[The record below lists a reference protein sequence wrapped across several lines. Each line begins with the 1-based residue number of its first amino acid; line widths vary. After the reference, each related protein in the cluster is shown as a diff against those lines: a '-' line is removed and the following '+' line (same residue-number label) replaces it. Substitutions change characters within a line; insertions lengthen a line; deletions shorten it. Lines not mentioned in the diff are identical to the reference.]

1 MGSPASTIQVDH
13 SSTPVPGDNR
23 ILSNQHTPSTSDR
36 TPLKKGL
43 KLKNLRPTSP
53 RRRPHMYVFLL
64 LNFGRDLD
72 PGPNTRGTL
81 AHTRASVRQ
90 TLATLSKHLRCSRLN
105 TWPKLCYPPR
115 RPARVWAAA
124 RPKTGGRR
132 RSAAARVG
140 AEGSAGSLARTP
152 GRRPVDRSRGA
163 AQLFLNRM
171 YRPNVTQPWSY
182 APAMPVVCAGYA
194 ACYAAAVCRLCDCR
208 MPAMRPP
215 YAGYA
220 AAMWLLCGC
229 YAAAMRRLCGG
240 YAGRMPAGCMPAV
253 TPLCVC

>member
-36 TPLKKGL
+36 TPLKKG
-43 KLKNLRPTSP
+43 LKNLRPTSP

-105 TWPKLCYPPR
+105 TWPKLCYQPR
-115 RPARVWAAA
+115 W
-124 RPKTGGRR
+124 
-132 RSAAARVG
+132 RSALTFSFRMSHHAKR
-140 AEGSAGSLARTP
+140 GSIDHVNHHRMVINKLLWGLE
-152 GRRPVDRSRGA
+152 RRG
-163 AQLFLNRM
+163 LFF
-171 YRPNVTQPWSY
+171 
-182 APAMPVVCAGYA
+182 
-194 ACYAAAVCRLCDCR
+194 
-208 MPAMRPP
+208 
-215 YAGYA
+215 
-220 AAMWLLCGC
+220 
-229 YAAAMRRLCGG
+229 
-240 YAGRMPAGCMPAV
+240 
-253 TPLCVC
+253 

>member
-36 TPLKKGL
+36 TPLKKDF
-43 KLKNLRPTSP
+43 KNPCPTSP
-53 RRRPHMYVFLL
+53 RRRPHMCFLL

-115 RPARVWAAA
+115 YRLLDSSTTGRSTGWRGPNCGVAAA
-124 RPKTGGRR
+124 ASLPSPSRRTKRRWYHGVDHVPGWVKT
-132 RSAAARVG
+132 A
-140 AEGSAGSLARTP
+140 L
-152 GRRPVDRSRGA
+152 
-163 AQLFLNRM
+163 
-171 YRPNVTQPWSY
+171 
-182 APAMPVVCAGYA
+182 
-194 ACYAAAVCRLCDCR
+194 
-208 MPAMRPP
+208 
-215 YAGYA
+215 
-220 AAMWLLCGC
+220 GC
-229 YAAAMRRLCGG
+229 SI
-240 YAGRMPAGCMPAV
+240 
-253 TPLCVC
+253 

>member
-36 TPLKKGL
+36 TPLKKG
-43 KLKNLRPTSP
+43 LKNLRPTSP

-105 TWPKLCYPPR
+105 TWPELCYEPR
-115 RPARVWAAA
+115 LLVTCSSCFCCTRLDLRPYVTFDAAA
-124 RPKTGGRR
+124 RRRNAVLRGG
-132 RSAAARVG
+132 
-140 AEGSAGSLARTP
+140 
-152 GRRPVDRSRGA
+152 
-163 AQLFLNRM
+163 
-171 YRPNVTQPWSY
+171 
-182 APAMPVVCAGYA
+182 
-194 ACYAAAVCRLCDCR
+194 
-208 MPAMRPP
+208 
-215 YAGYA
+215 
-220 AAMWLLCGC
+220 
-229 YAAAMRRLCGG
+229 
-240 YAGRMPAGCMPAV
+240 
-253 TPLCVC
+253 